1 MTPVVIVDDKQP
13 KSEPQHAQ
21 HDSNVY
27 GAVYMNDLARLTT
40 LGESKANYPV
50 GAAIVR
56 EKLLTATS
64 ETPEIIAAMIKREKG
79 FNPAA
84 NDWEFL
90 VINGS
95 MTKIK
100 KRQKTG
106 ECQLCHAAEKDKDYV
121 FRAQNSAFTIS
132 Q

>member
-1 MTPVVIVDDKQP
+1 
-13 KSEPQHAQ
+13 
-21 HDSNVY
+21 
-27 GAVYMNDLARLTT
+27 MNEVARLGS
-40 LGESKANYPV
+40 LPIEKPFYPV
-50 GAAIVR
+50 GAVIVR

-64 ETPEIIAAMIKREKG
+64 DTPDLLAAMIKREKG

-84 NDWEFL
+84 NDWEFM

-106 ECQLCHAAEKDKDYV
+106 DCQQCHSSEKDRDFV
-121 FRAQNSAFTIS
+121 FGSFNSP
-132 Q
+132 

>member
-1 MTPVVIVDDKQP
+1 
-13 KSEPQHAQ
+13 
-21 HDSNVY
+21 
-27 GAVYMNDLARLTT
+27 MNDLARVTAR
-40 LGESKANYPV
+40 GESKTTYPV

-56 EKLLTATS
+56 EKLLTAAS
-64 ETPEIIAAMIKREKG
+64 DTPEIVAAMIKREKG

-106 ECQLCHAAEKDKDYV
+106 ACQQCHASEKQADFV
-121 FRAQNSAFTIS
+121 FHSPQFFLVP

>member
-1 MTPVVIVDDKQP
+1 
-13 KSEPQHAQ
+13 
-21 HDSNVY
+21 
-27 GAVYMNDLARLTT
+27 MNELARITALD
-40 LGESKANYPV
+40 ESRTIYPV

-64 ETPEIIAAMIKREKG
+64 DAPEIVAAMIKREKG

-95 MTKIK
+95 INKIK

-106 ECQLCHAAEKDKDYV
+106 ACQQCHTSEKPRDFV
-121 FRAQNSAFTIS
+121 HRVQSPFVIPQ
-132 Q
+132 QGPG